1 MGPWALIVAGWV
13 LFGPGCEFKAR
24 DMHDFVHKG
33 EGVSEQGQGILP
45 GETYCCYTEFWP
57 SAPCTLPTA
66 TTTTTATVPTATS
79 QALKQIPQFAS
90 HNVEL

>member
-1 MGPWALIVAGWV
+1 MGIDSRWMSTVWIWQWIEAL
-13 LFGPGCEFKAR
+13 

-57 SAPCTLPTA
+57 SGPCA
-66 TTTTTATVPTATS
+66 FCIYKREWA
-79 QALKQIPQFAS
+79 
-90 HNVEL
+90 HGH